1 MQQGMG
7 GKKDNSM
14 RVGEKSIW
22 WKKEKKETVLE
33 LRQWCGK
40 NPDNSMSCQRRT
52 SKAPKQISQKAE
64 SWKCLEMKL

>member
-7 GKKDNSM
+7 GKKTTVWELER
-14 RVGEKSIW
+14 RVYD
-22 WKKEKKETVLE
+22 EKKKRERVLE

-64 SWKCLEMKL
+64 PRKCLEMKL